1 MTDPLSTEL
10 HTAREFRV
18 PESRRIGWMALV
30 RRNNRRAMA
39 CPASAIMSPTI
50 SVAGLIPLVRPEAS
64 SAVRRISQNLLMYS
78 GQGRGLKPWRVL
90 TQESGVADELGG
102 SGCGGVFESR
112 PSPSR
117 TTAPD
122 TLFESGSDPVSGRIQ
137 RGALCTP
144 LLSEPTTGLTR
155 AAGLVPLSIHIEST
169 PVSPK
174 SWVVSSPWD
183 ERRAPANP
191 HALI

>member
-1 MTDPLSTEL
+1 PCATRQSACDGLSGFCYYVAHDLSGWFDPVSQ
-10 HTAREFRV
+10 AR
-18 PESRRIGWMALV
+18 
-30 RRNNRRAMA
+30 
-39 CPASAIMSPTI
+39 T
-50 SVAGLIPLVRPEAS
+50 S

-112 PSPSR
+112 PSHSR

-122 TLFESGSDPVSGRIQ
+122 TRFESGSDPVSGRIQ
-137 RGALCTP
+137 RGALCAP

-155 AAGLVPLSIHIEST
+155 AAGL
-169 PVSPK
+169 
-174 SWVVSSPWD
+174 
-183 ERRAPANP
+183 AP
-191 HALI
+191 